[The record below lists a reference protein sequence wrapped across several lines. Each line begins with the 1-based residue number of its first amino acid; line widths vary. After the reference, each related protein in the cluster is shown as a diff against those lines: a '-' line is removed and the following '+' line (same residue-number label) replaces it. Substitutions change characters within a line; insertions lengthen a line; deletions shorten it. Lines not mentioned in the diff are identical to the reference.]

1 MKIYNPA
8 PGRPVT
14 SPYGPRTHPI
24 SGQKGKMHHGIDYG
38 GSFNVLAAQ
47 DGKVV
52 HIGWSPRGGGHVVIL
67 KHGTR
72 FYTVYYHGAHRTPL
86 KKGDRVKAGDF
97 IYRSGTTGASTGNHL
112 HFEVRTPTRR
122 WGTTKDPEIYMT
134 NENPDNRPDPDKED
148 TPVVPS
154 IGGPENFRHGLKVDG
169 RMGRRT
175 WRAWQE
181 TLKEKYGYRGMID
194 GKPGKMT
201 WTAVQKSTGK
211 HYKGRID
218 GIKGPLT
225 RKAVQLKLKDL
236 GEYSGAI
243 DGIWGRGTISAL
255 QRALNKGK
263 Y

>member
-1 MKIYNPA
+1 LKIYNPA
-8 PGRPVT
+8 PGRSVT
-14 SPYGPRTHPI
+14 SDYGPRTHPI
-24 SGQKGKMHHGIDYG
+24 TGQRGKMHHGIDYG

-47 DGKVV
+47 DGIVT

-112 HFEVRTPTRR
+112 HLEVRTPTRI
-122 WGTTKDPEIYMT
+122 WGQTKDPNIYMVDGS
-134 NENPDNRPDPDKED
+134 PDDRPDPDVD
-148 TPVVPS
+148 VVPS
-154 IGGPENFRHGLKVDG
+154 IGGPENFYGLKVDG
-169 RMGRRT
+169 RLGRRT

-181 TLKEKYGYRGMID
+181 TLKDKYGFRGIID

-218 GIKGPLT
+218 GISGPLT
-225 RKAVQLKLKDL
+225 RKAVQLKLKEV
-236 GEYSGAI
+236 GEYNMAI